1 MIIIMFDITQRASI
15 KGAEGGGGEGIIFLI
30 MVIGLSG
37 AQFSM

>member
-1 MIIIMFDITQRASI
+1 MFDITQRASI
-15 KGAEGGGGEGIIFLI
+15 KGAGGGEGIILLNTI

>member
-1 MIIIMFDITQRASI
+1 MFDITQRASI
-15 KGAEGGGGEGIIFLI
+15 KGAGGGGEGIILLNTI